1 MGFFDKLKAGLSKTR
16 DQLAGGM
23 DNLINGYAE
32 IDEDFYD
39 ELEETLIMGD
49 LGVEST
55 GLILEELKDVVK
67 ERRVRESS
75 GVKELLAELITNR
88 LTLPEDAYEYTNV
101 RSVVLVVGVNGVGK
115 TTTCGK
121 LAAKLSDK
129 GKKVLLCAAD
139 TFRAAAGEQLK
150 AWAGRAGVDIV
161 SGAEGQDPGAVVFD
175 GVSAAKARG
184 TDVLLVDTAGRL
196 NNKKNLMEEL
206 RKIKNIIARE
216 YPEAKLETLVVVDAS
231 TGQNALV
238 QAQEFASV
246 TDVTGVVL
254 TKLDGTA
261 KGGIVVAIASQL
273 GIPVKY
279 IGIGEAVE
287 DLERFDADSYVK
299 AILG

>member
-1 MGFFDKLKAGLSKTR
+1 M
-16 DQLAGGM
+16 
-23 DNLINGYAE
+23 
-32 IDEDFYD
+32 
-39 ELEETLIMGD
+39 
-49 LGVEST
+49 
-55 GLILEELKDVVK
+55 
-67 ERRVRESS
+67 
-75 GVKELLAELITNR
+75 
-88 LTLPEDAYEYTNV
+88 P
-101 RSVVLVVGVNGVGK
+101 
-115 TTTCGK
+115 
-121 LAAKLSDK
+121 K
-129 GKKVLLCAAD
+129 G